1 MSTETGTAMA
11 ITDRLLII
19 GLDGATFDLIVPWA
33 RAGKLPNLGR
43 LMETGAFQPLR
54 STIPP
59 MTFPSWTTFMTGQNV
74 GKHGVFDFTERKP
87 NSYEVQFVNASARKA
102 KTIWRIMSEAGK
114 RVCVVGVPCT
124 YPPERVNGVMISG
137 FDAPNPGPR
146 SMYPPGLYEE
156 LRERVGEYIISPDIA
171 KHIDADRPDEA
182 LASIIRSINRK
193 AETARYLF
201 QREPWDC
208 MMAMFGESDSSAHH
222 FWKYHDPRSPHH
234 EPAGFGEEGDPLLSV
249 YRRLDEIVGELL
261 ESVPPGTTTVVVSD
275 HGHGGTGDKIMYVN
289 RWLAQEGFLAF
300 RRRGLSDLTS
310 GLRVGL
316 TRLAGRAKMVLT
328 RVLPR
333 RIRKILAYERRGGLV
348 NKVESFLRFA
358 SIDWSRTKAFSEE
371 TPYYPTIWINVRGR
385 DPEGIVEPG
394 AMYEAVRTEIIER
407 LLSWKDPDTGEPV
420 VKAVHRREEVY
431 HGSEVERIPD
441 LLVSWNLDRGYS
453 YLSRP
458 SYQAQ
463 SGTPIERM
471 SRATI
476 RKSRFMLG
484 RSGSHRDHGILIL
497 SGHGIAQGQA
507 IKEPGMPDVAP
518 TILHLLG
525 VPVPEVIDGRV
536 LTEALDPQATARE
549 AAGGAKAQ
557 QAMPEDGRV
566 AALYS
571 EEENEKIEDRLRDL
585 GYID

>member
-1 MSTETGTAMA
+1 MAVTE
-11 ITDRLLII
+11 RLLII
-19 GLDGATFDLIVPWA
+19 GLDGATFDLIGPWA
-33 RAGKLPNLGR
+33 KAGKLPNLSR

-87 NSYEVQFVNASARKA
+87 NSYEVQFVNGSARKA
-102 KTIWRIMSEAGK
+102 KTMWKIMSDAGK
-114 RVCVVGVPCT
+114 RVCVVGLPCT
-124 YPPERVNGVMISG
+124 YPPDPVNGVMISG
-137 FDAPNPGPR
+137 FDAPNPGPK
-146 SMYPPGLYEE
+146 SMYPSALYEE
-156 LRERVGEYIISPDIA
+156 LRERVGEYIISPDIV
-171 KHIDADRPDEA
+171 KHIDANRPDQA
-182 LASIIRSINRK
+182 LASILRSIDRK
-193 AETARYLF
+193 AATALYLF

-222 FWKYHDPRSPHH
+222 FWKFHDHSSPHY
-234 EPAGFGEEGDPLLSV
+234 EAAGFGEDGDPLLSV
-249 YRRLDEIVGELL
+249 YQRLDEAVGDLL
-261 ESVPPGTTTVVVSD
+261 AAVPPGTTTMVVSD

-300 RRRGLSDLTS
+300 RRRGLRDLTS
-310 GLRVGL
+310 GVRYGL
-316 TRLAGRAKMVLT
+316 TRLGGRAKMILM

-333 RIRKILAYERRGGLV
+333 RVRKLLAYERRGGLV
-348 NKVESFLRFA
+348 NKIESFLRFA
-358 SIDWSRTKAFSEE
+358 SIDWSGTRAFSEE

-385 DPEGIVEPG
+385 DPEGTVEPG
-394 AMYEAVRTEIIER
+394 PMYDAVRREIIER
-407 LLSWKDPDTGEPV
+407 LLAWKDPETGEPV
-420 VKAVHRREEVY
+420 VKAVHRREDVY
-431 HGSEVERIPD
+431 HGPELDRIPD

-463 SGTPIERM
+463 SGQSVERM
-471 SRATI
+471 SRAMI

-497 SGHGIAQGQA
+497 SGQGIVQG
-507 IKEPGMPDVAP
+507 IPIREPGMLDLAP
-518 TILHLLG
+518 TVLHLLG
-525 VPVPEVIDGRV
+525 VPVPELIDGRV
-536 LTEALDPQATARE
+536 LSEALDARTVAQVATTGSGGVAVPAAAQAEEGDRAGAR
-549 AAGGAKAQ
+549 
-557 QAMPEDGRV
+557 
-566 AALYS
+566 YS

>member
-1 MSTETGTAMA
+1 MA
-11 ITDRLLII
+11 VTRRLLII
-19 GLDGATFDLIVPWA
+19 GLDGATFDLIGPWA
-33 RAGKLPNLGR
+33 KTGKLPNLAR

-87 NSYEVQFVNASARKA
+87 HSYEVQFVNASARKA
-102 KTIWRIMSEAGK
+102 QTMWRVMSEAGK
-114 RVCVVGVPCT
+114 RVCVVGLPCT
-124 YPPERVNGVMISG
+124 YPPEPVNGVMISG
-137 FDAPNPGPR
+137 FDAPNPGPK

-156 LRERVGEYIISPDIA
+156 LRERVGEYIISPDIV
-171 KHIDADRPDEA
+171 KHIDANRPDQA
-182 LASIIRSINRK
+182 LASILRSIDRK
-193 AETARYLF
+193 AATALYLF

-222 FWKYHDPRSPHH
+222 FWKFHDASSPHY
-234 EPAGFGEEGDPLLSV
+234 EAAGFGTDGDPLLSV
-249 YRRLDEIVGELL
+249 YQRLDDAVGALL
-261 ESVPPGTTTVVVSD
+261 AAVPPGTTTMVVSD

-300 RRRGLSDLTS
+300 RRRGLRDLSS
-310 GLRVGL
+310 GVRHGL
-316 TRLAGRAKMVLT
+316 TRVAGRAKMILM

-333 RIRKILAYERRGGLV
+333 RVRKLLAYERRGGLV
-348 NKVESFLRFA
+348 NKIESFLRFA
-358 SIDWSRTKAFSEE
+358 SIDWSRTRAFSEE
-371 TPYYPTIWINVRGR
+371 TPYYPTIWINLRGR
-385 DPEGIVEPG
+385 EPAGTVDPG
-394 AMYEAVRTEIIER
+394 AVYEAVRTEIIER
-407 LLSWKDPDTGEPV
+407 LMAWKDPDTGEPV

-431 HGSEVERIPD
+431 HGPELERIPD

-463 SGTPIERM
+463 SGVSVERM

-484 RSGSHRDHGILIL
+484 RSGSHRDHGVLIL
-497 SGHGIAQGQA
+497 AGHGIVPGSP
-507 IKEPGMPDVAP
+507 IREPGMPDLAP
-518 TILHLLG
+518 TILHILG
-525 VPVPEVIDGRV
+525 VAVPEQIDGRV
-536 LTEALDPQATARE
+536 LSEALDPR
-549 AAGGAKAQ
+549 AAI
-557 QAMPEDGRV
+557 RV
-566 AALYS
+566 AAGAAVGVADAAAAAAQADAQAGSRYS
-571 EEENEKIEDRLRDL
+571 DEENDKIEDRLRDL